1 MEVCVCVCF
10 SDWIWSLVSYT
21 MSSGS
26 VHGHLSAQRE
36 ITPFQQEA
44 EITRLTLMVMQSC
57 MLHLCY
63 LFAVLVNSRKDY
75 TEKLYLGL
83 LVCVSIQDIL
93 SGAIDLCPYCSNTVP
108 RRTWWVEFSWQ
119 NCIRLPEPSKIIPE
133 NFQSLQTTP
142 EVCQTSSGVQEP
154 RIYKA
159 FRCLS
164 AKMYRKPRENNTF
177 DNN

>member
-1 MEVCVCVCF
+1 MQSYYIILFLTPYSVKVLFYFQHSKQRSLTGMLHGGVFF
-10 SDWIWSLVSYT
+10 SGWRWTFVSHA

-26 VHGHLSAQRE
+26 VHGHPSARKK

-44 EITRLTLMVMQSC
+44 EITRLTLRVMQSC

-108 RRTWWVEFSWQ
+108 RRT
-119 NCIRLPEPSKIIPE
+119 
-133 NFQSLQTTP
+133 
-142 EVCQTSSGVQEP
+142 
-154 RIYKA
+154 
-159 FRCLS
+159 
-164 AKMYRKPRENNTF
+164 
-177 DNN
+177 